1 MKNIYGWS
9 DRGYAVIEQIE
20 RSAKSGARSTVEIH
34 TTHAAEDIYKGIKSK
49 IGELKNTRVFVKQG
63 SPEYQSDFLYLSPS
77 GPFGETSFLAKPD
90 GDVYPFS
97 PDEIAARV
105 LVQSACQV
113 GYGQGLNELFDLGSD
128 EIFFHEVPQLL
139 GQRYDAAISSF
150 EKASVIGIRK
160 ANATVLINPQ
170 GSTVFGQGDELIA
183 IAANENSIV
192 YQGVKTQLTDI
203 QARKKSPTRNLQKP
217 VQVLIEGWSEI
228 GEIVIDELTRTL
240 PRNSSIHIHFD
251 PLKCDTTTI
260 PNRGFRGVAITANET
275 IGAKK
280 FTNVIAL
287 AYRTDIGPNEADART
302 IESAKK
308 IKALLPTSLNTSF
321 AIELFEPKKAALL
334 NLNENDSVFGVENFA
349 SKLIAQIWHNPELTP
364 VLSKILYPSGPS
376 ISFEPIESY
385 VSPGRPYTFA
395 RIAAAAATR
404 GDSPIGYFR
413 AMDGAKVLISP
424 SKATIFETKPGDKV
438 IVIA

>member
-9 DRGYAVIEQIE
+9 DRGYVAIEQIE
-20 RSAKSGARSTVEIH
+20 RSAKSGVRPTVEIH
-34 TTHAAEDIYKGIKSK
+34 TNYAAEDIYKGIKSK
-49 IGELKNTRVFVKQG
+49 IGVLKNTRVFVKQG
-63 SPEYQSDFLYLSPS
+63 SPEYQSEFLYLSAS
-77 GPFGETSFLAKPD
+77 APFGETSFLAKPN

-113 GYGQGLNELFDLGSD
+113 GFGQALIELFDLGSD

-139 GQRYDAAISSF
+139 GERYDAAISSF
-150 EKASVIGIRK
+150 QTASVIGIRK
-160 ANATVLINPQ
+160 ADGKVLINPK
-170 GSTVFGQGDELIA
+170 GSTLFSKGDEVIA
-183 IAANENSIV
+183 VAANENAII

-203 QARKKSPTRNLQKP
+203 QARKQTSSKTILKP
-217 VQVLIEGWSEI
+217 AQFLIEGWSEI
-228 GEIVIDELTRTL
+228 GEIVVDELTRIL

-260 PNRGFRGVAITANET
+260 PNRSLRGVTITASES

-302 IESAKK
+302 IESIKK
-308 IKALLPTSLNTSF
+308 IKVLLPASLNTSF
-321 AIELFEPKKAALL
+321 AIELFEPKKAVLL
-334 NLNENDSVFGVENFA
+334 NLDENDSVFGVENFA

-364 VLSKILYPSGPS
+364 VLFKILYPSGPS

-424 SKATIFETKPGDKV
+424 SKATIFETKPGDKL